1 MNSRNCYALRLDA
14 VKLCLLKTTFVK
26 PSSQSFQALPA
37 NFRTLVT
44 SRPHLS
50 VGSQFPECK
59 TVVIRAVDEDVR
71 RYLEG
76 RMSVLGKCVRL
87 NVKLQKEIADSIART
102 VDGM

>member
-1 MNSRNCYALRLDA
+1 MLRHLFPTRHGCFS
-14 VKLCLLKTTFVK
+14 KGT
-26 PSSQSFQALPA
+26 SQVRHNQALPA
-37 NFRTLVT
+37 DFRTLVT

>member
-1 MNSRNCYALRLDA
+1 
-14 VKLCLLKTTFVK
+14 
-26 PSSQSFQALPA
+26 
-37 NFRTLVT
+37 
-44 SRPHLS
+44 
-50 VGSQFPECK
+50 
-59 TVVIRAVDEDVR
+59 VVIRAVDEDVR